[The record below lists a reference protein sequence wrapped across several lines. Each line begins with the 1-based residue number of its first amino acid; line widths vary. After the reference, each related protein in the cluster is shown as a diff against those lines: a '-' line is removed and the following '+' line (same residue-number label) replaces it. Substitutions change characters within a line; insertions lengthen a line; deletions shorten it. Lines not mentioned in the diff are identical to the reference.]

1 MYTCSN
7 KTKQNK
13 IDKRR
18 TLVRFD
24 CHFQSEESYNPP
36 QTSTMALFDS
46 SFTDEDFEEHSNDH
60 DFLLALQ
67 LHNQL
72 NPEHKQ
78 EKSQKSVEQVENTI
92 RQSFS

>member
-1 MYTCSN
+1 
-7 KTKQNK
+7 
-13 IDKRR
+13 
-18 TLVRFD
+18 
-24 CHFQSEESYNPP
+24 
-36 QTSTMALFDS
+36 MALFDS
-46 SFTDEDFEEHSNDH
+46 SFTEEDFEEHSNDQ

-92 RQSFS
+92 RKSFS